1 MPEII
6 TELHLVVTEY
16 PFPPEYISEQWAEG
30 LKINAGRIN
39 QKRKLVIG
47 NPQDFETKLAGSA
60 KLGWKDVI
68 NPAFKSKSGLGAEQI
83 KDAFGSNLT
92 RSYDK
97 WNSGLEYA
105 FETVDEE
112 EAKRFKEKV
121 DNAKDTFAVGMANRT
136 LRMTGDKINGRGAS
150 PIASMWL
157 TGDLIAK
164 SLLRP
169 GDDLIKGEPVDIS
182 KSGMRSTLKAALTQ
196 RITQSGIVV
205 IRSGYNA
212 TTITDENTNLCATAT
227 ALADNLVYE
236 DFAEPIVITK
246 SHLGFEV
253 VNNTLYL
260 VVQVYKK

>member
-6 TELHLVVTEY
+6 TKLRLLVTEY
-16 PFPPEYISEQWAEG
+16 PIPPDYISEQWAEG
-30 LKINAGRIN
+30 LKTNASRTN
-39 QKRKLVIG
+39 QKLKQVI
-47 NPQDFETKLAGSA
+47 NNQQAFETKLSGAA

-68 NPAFKSKSGLGAEQI
+68 NPAFKSKSGLGVEQI

-92 RSYDK
+92 SSYDK

-105 FETVDEE
+105 FETVNDE
-112 EAKRFKEKV
+112 EAKRYKDKV
-121 DNAKDTFAVGMANRT
+121 DQAKESFAIGMANRT

-150 PIASMWL
+150 PIAVMWL
-157 TGDLIAK
+157 TGELIAK

-182 KSGMRSTLKAALTQ
+182 KAGMRSTMKAALTG
-196 RITQSGIVV
+196 RITQSGIIV
-205 IRSGYNA
+205 IRSGYDA
-212 TTITDENTNLCATAT
+212 TTITNENTNLCATVT
-227 ALADNLVYE
+227 ALTDNLVYE

>member
-1 MPEII
+1 MPDII
-6 TELHLVVTEY
+6 TKLRLVITEY
-16 PFPPEYISEQWAEG
+16 PFPPDYISEQWAEG
-30 LKINAGRIN
+30 LKTNASRIN
-39 QKRKLVIG
+39 QKRKLVI
-47 NPQDFETKLAGSA
+47 NNQQAFETKLADSA
-60 KLGWKDVI
+60 KLGWRNVI
-68 NPAFKSKSGLGAEQI
+68 NPAFKSRSGLGSEQI

-92 RSYDK
+92 GSYDK

-105 FETVDEE
+105 FETVDDE
-112 EAKRFKEKV
+112 EAKLFKEKV
-121 DNAKDTFAVGMANRT
+121 DQSKDAFATGIASRT
-136 LRMTGDKINGRGAS
+136 LRMTGDKVNGRGAS
-150 PIASMWL
+150 PIAVMWL
-157 TGDLIAK
+157 TGELIAK

-182 KSGMRSTLKAALTQ
+182 KAGMRSTMKAALTG

-212 TTITDENTNLCATAT
+212 TTISNENTNLCATVT

-236 DFAEPIVITK
+236 DFAEPLIITK

-260 VVQVYKK
+260 VVQVYRK

>member
-6 TELHLVVTEY
+6 TKLRLVVTEY

-30 LKINAGRIN
+30 LKTNASRIN
-39 QKRKLVIG
+39 QKRKLVIN
-47 NPQDFETKLAGSA
+47 NPQAFETKLADPA

-68 NPAFKSKSGLGAEQI
+68 NPAFKSRSGLGVEQI
-83 KDAFGSNLT
+83 KDAYGSNLT
-92 RSYDK
+92 GSYDK
-97 WNSGLEYA
+97 WNGALEYA

-112 EAKRFKEKV
+112 EAKRFKEKI
-121 DNAKDTFAVGMANRT
+121 DQSKDAFAVGVANRT
-136 LRMTGDKINGRGAS
+136 LRMTGDKVNGRGAS
-150 PIASMWL
+150 PIAVMWL

-212 TTITDENTNLCATAT
+212 ATISDENTNLCATAT
-227 ALADNLVYE
+227 ALADTTVYE
-236 DFAEPIVITK
+236 DFAEPLVVTK